1 MTTIVPHLWFDD
13 NAKEAVDFYTSLI
26 SDSKVVNRYVLEGT
40 PSGSVESFT
49 FELAGQTFA
58 AISGGP
64 LFTFTP
70 AVSLM
75 ILCRDEDEVDHL
87 WNALIAEGEVL
98 MPLDTYPFN
107 TYYGWLKDRFGLT
120 WQIALAEEEP
130 FAEKVIPHLL
140 FAHHQS
146 GNAEEAVK
154 HYTSVFPNSDIEESL
169 FYPEGEADN
178 KKAKLMFSGFRL
190 NNQRFNAMDD
200 PMEEEFTFNEAF
212 SFMIMC
218 RDQKEIDF
226 YWNNLSADPQAEE
239 CGWLKDRFGLSWQIL
254 PDNMDDLLSTGTK
267 EQIQRVTEA
276 FLKMK
281 KIDCS
286 ILEKVWNEE
295 NS

>member
-1 MTTIVPHLWFDD
+1 MATIVPHLWFDD
-13 NAKEAVDFYTSLI
+13 NAREAVDFYTSLI
-26 SDSKVVNRYVLEGT
+26 VDSKVINSYVLEGT

-75 ILCRDEDEVDHL
+75 ILCKDEDEVDYL

-120 WQIALAEEEP
+120 WQIALAEEK
-130 FAEKVIPHLL
+130 FKDKIIPHLL

-146 GNAEEAVK
+146 GQAEEAVYY
-154 HYTSVFPNSDIEESL
+154 YTSIFPHSEIEEML
-169 FYPEGEADN
+169 YYPEGEADT
-178 KKAKLMFSGFRL
+178 KQAKVMFSGFRI

-200 PMEEEFTFNEAF
+200 PMEEAFSFNEAL
-212 SFMIMC
+212 SFMILC
-218 RDQKEIDF
+218 KDQKEIDF
-226 YWNNLSADPQAEE
+226 YWGKLSADPKAEE
-239 CGWLKDRFGLSWQIL
+239 CGWLKDRYGVSWQVI
-254 PDNMDDLLSTGTK
+254 PDNMDNLLSTGTPD
-267 EQIQRVTEA
+267 QIQRVTQA
-276 FLKMK
+276 FLAMK
-281 KIDCS
+281 KIDTTL
-286 ILEKVWNEE
+286 LEKVWGEE
-295 NS
+295 NR